1 MTDTVIIG
9 GGASG
14 LMTAVRL
21 KQICPEVSVTLL
33 ERSDRVGKKLLITG
47 NGRCNISNIDL
58 KASRYHGDGG
68 FAARIISN
76 FDFNSQKSFF
86 NDLGVLFCELEE
98 GKVYPKSLQAGS
110 VVDALRFSAEE
121 LGVKIIL
128 NSKVTEVKR
137 TQNGFSVAAG
147 GKEINCRTAVVA
159 TGGQAGGKLG
169 SGDGYAILKSLGHKI
184 ENVFPSIVQIRTAP
198 EVVRQLKGIK
208 VMADVTLSS
217 SAGTR
222 TEYGEVLFCDY
233 GLSGPPVLQVSR
245 LAEGENA
252 TVYLDVLPDMN
263 ENEIKKEVMRRAEI
277 FQKRHLSELF
287 VGYLNKRLGQVALK
301 TAGLD
306 INALCGVINEK
317 TAVKIAEI
325 LKNWKFKVVGTTGFE
340 NAQVTAGGAQTAQFF
355 DTCMSKKAS
364 GLFAVGEVLNV
375 DGDCGGFNLA
385 FCWAS
390 ANAAAL
396 GLKEYLEK
404 C

>member
-21 KQICPEVSVTLL
+21 KQICPQVSVTAL
-33 ERSDRVGKKLLITG
+33 ESSDRVGKKLLITG

-169 SGDGYAILKSLGHKI
+169 SGD
-184 ENVFPSIVQIRTAP
+184 
-198 EVVRQLKGIK
+198 
-208 VMADVTLSS
+208 
-217 SAGTR
+217 
-222 TEYGEVLFCDY
+222 
-233 GLSGPPVLQVSR
+233 
-245 LAEGENA
+245 
-252 TVYLDVLPDMN
+252 
-263 ENEIKKEVMRRAEI
+263 
-277 FQKRHLSELF
+277 
-287 VGYLNKRLGQVALK
+287 
-301 TAGLD
+301 
-306 INALCGVINEK
+306 
-317 TAVKIAEI
+317 
-325 LKNWKFKVVGTTGFE
+325 
-340 NAQVTAGGAQTAQFF
+340 
-355 DTCMSKKAS
+355 
-364 GLFAVGEVLNV
+364 
-375 DGDCGGFNLA
+375 
-385 FCWAS
+385 
-390 ANAAAL
+390 
-396 GLKEYLEK
+396 
-404 C
+404 